1 MKPRVLF
8 VARDRY
14 DLPLSPSR
22 ARKFH
27 SLSELLDVRMLA
39 VGTGSGDDRFTLL
52 PMLPR
57 LDGPAYWSL
66 LPALLA
72 LEARR
77 FRPAAVVA
85 HRPFEGAVAV
95 TARVSAPV
103 VVELHGDWRTF
114 ARLYGWPLR
123 RVVAAPLD
131 RVGAWAAR
139 HAAAVRTVSD
149 YTTALAREVGV
160 EPAATFPAFMDL
172 EPFVLPRRPLPES
185 PSALFVGVL
194 DPYKNIDALAAG
206 WRLVRERLPD
216 TRLRIVGSG
225 SRATVVEALVR
236 AGLATWD
243 RALPT
248 DEVARAM
255 DDASVVVLPS
265 RSEGMGRV
273 VVEALLRG
281 RPVVGSN
288 LGGIRGPV
296 RDSMNALL
304 VEPAPQ
310 AIAAGLTRALS
321 DRALLEGLAAAAPA
335 SAGPWLAT
343 PEEYAR
349 RTAEP
354 VERVAA

>member
-1 MKPRVLF
+1 VKPRVLL

-22 ARKFH
+22 ARKFDA
-27 SLSELLDVRMLA
+27 LAEVLDVRMLA

-52 PMLPR
+52 PVLPR

-66 LPALLA
+66 LPPRVA

-77 FRPAAVVA
+77 FRADVVIA
-85 HRPFEGAVAV
+85 QSPFEGAVALA
-95 TARVSAPV
+95 ARVPARV

-114 ARLYGWPLR
+114 ARLYGSPLR
-123 RVVAAPLD
+123 RVLAVPLD
-131 RVGAWAAR
+131 RVGTWAVRRAD
-139 HAAAVRTVSD
+139 AVRTVSA

-172 EPFVLPRRPLPES
+172 EPFLRAPEPLPER

-194 DPYKNIDALAAG
+194 EPYKNIDGLAAA
-206 WRLVRERLPD
+206 WRIVRDRLPD
-216 TRLRIVGSG
+216 ARLRIVGSG
-225 SRATVVEALVR
+225 TRADVVEALVR
-236 AGLATWD
+236 DGLATWD
-243 RALPT
+243 RSLST
-248 DEVARAM
+248 NEVARAM

-281 RPVVGSN
+281 RPVVGAN
-288 LGGIRGPV
+288 VGGIRDLVQDGV
-296 RDSMNALL
+296 NGLL
-304 VEPAPQ
+304 VEPTPDS
-310 AIAAGLTRALS
+310 IADGLARVLGNGEVTAR
-321 DRALLEGLAAAAPA
+321 LAAAAPA
-335 SAGPWLAT
+335 TAAPWVAT

-349 RTAEP
+349 RTADL
-354 VERVAA
+354 VARVLS

>member
-22 ARKFH
+22 ARKFDA
-27 SLSELLDVRMLA
+27 LSELLDVRMLA

-66 LPALLA
+66 LPARLA
-72 LEARR
+72 LEGRR

-85 HRPFEGAVAV
+85 QSPFDGAVAV
-95 TARVSAPV
+95 TTRVSAPV

-114 ARLYGWPLR
+114 ARLYGSPLR
-123 RVVAAPLD
+123 RV
-131 RVGAWAAR
+131 
-139 HAAAVRTVSD
+139 
-149 YTTALAREVGV
+149 
-160 EPAATFPAFMDL
+160 
-172 EPFVLPRRPLPES
+172 
-185 PSALFVGVL
+185 
-194 DPYKNIDALAAG
+194 
-206 WRLVRERLPD
+206 
-216 TRLRIVGSG
+216 IVGSG
-225 SRATVVEALVR
+225 SRATVVEELVR

-288 LGGIRGPV
+288 LGGIRDPV
-296 RDSMNALL
+296 RDGTNALL

-335 SAGPWLAT
+335 SAGPWVAT

-349 RTAEP
+349 RTAEL